1 MGATKYEAFSQDVIE
16 FAELFKAL
24 SHPARLK
31 TVIMIANKADDVITT
46 KDILDEINLCQSSVS
61 RHLKVLA
68 QTGIIYT
75 KVITKNNKSC
85 IAYKVNSQVIT
96 VLNEKLKKIV
106 LEICSNY
113 DEQEIKKYFTW
124 FNSKKYPFLDSTY
137 T

>member
-24 SHPARLK
+24 SHPARLQ
-31 TVIMIANKADDVITT
+31 TVIIIANKADEVITT
-46 KDILDEINLCQSSVS
+46 QDILGEINLCQSSVS

-75 KVITKNNKSC
+75 RVISRNNKSC
-85 IAYKVNSQVIT
+85 LAYKVNSQVIT
-96 VLNEKLKKIV
+96 VLKEKLEKIL
-106 LEICSNY
+106 LEISSNY
-113 DEQEIKKYFTW
+113 DEQEINKYFTW
-124 FNSKKYPFLDSTY
+124 FKSKKYPFLDSTY